1 MRSVS
6 YAPTF
11 CGAYRQWEDSVD
23 YKMLGSALLIVAVA
37 ISAFLE
43 YLKLLA
49 KSRHKELP
57 TWVQVIIPAVFSVAL
72 SWVVWSALAL
82 PGEVQIVAL
91 YSLLVFV
98 TQYYL
103 SMEVLKRV
111 GKPIAR
117 FFMRSKGMGEREI
130 EEVLGG

>member
-1 MRSVS
+1 
-6 YAPTF
+6 
-11 CGAYRQWEDSVD
+11 VD